1 MTFPFHRKEMRNCF
15 NNILIA
21 LNICD
26 SLHLVFAIMDAVRNS
41 FGEQIVFCHVVQ
53 QFLRKEVFGEII

>member
-1 MTFPFHRKEMRNCF
+1 MRNCF

-41 FGEQIVFCHVVQ
+41 FGEKIEFWPNFVGAFSKSSLYSC
-53 QFLRKEVFGEII
+53 IIEA

>member
-1 MTFPFHRKEMRNCF
+1 MIMIIKRREMRNCF

-26 SLHLVFAIMDAVRNS
+26 SLHLIFAIMDAVRNS
-41 FGEQIVFCHVVQ
+41 FGQKYLPTSRKYRIFQINVWHF
-53 QFLRKEVFGEII
+53 